1 MSENVTQA
9 AYVSS
14 GPAYPG
20 ETSDQA
26 MAENAIHHLA
36 GHLLARRFRQSMR
49 PGHGFE
55 HEPTDAAEKA
65 AQHVAQ
71 NAYRYSHAE
80 TSAAIRAALRPG
92 T

>member
-1 MSENVTQA
+1 
-9 AYVSS
+9 
-14 GPAYPG
+14 
-20 ETSDQA
+20 

-36 GHLLARRFRQSMR
+36 GHLLARRFRQSTR

-55 HEPTDAAEKA
+55 HEPTNAAEKA

-71 NAYRYSHAE
+71 NAATFNHA
-80 TSAAIRAALRPG
+80 TTAASIRAALRPG